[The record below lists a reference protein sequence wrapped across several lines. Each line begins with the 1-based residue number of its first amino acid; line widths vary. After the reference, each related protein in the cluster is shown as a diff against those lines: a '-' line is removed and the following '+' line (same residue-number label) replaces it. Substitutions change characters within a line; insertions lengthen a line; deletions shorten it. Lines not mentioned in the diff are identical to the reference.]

1 MKGKSGIILAV
12 IVVLVALYGIFS
24 YNGLVSLD
32 EKTAAKWSNVEVQY
46 QRRADL
52 IPNLVNTV
60 KGYAT
65 HEKETL
71 TQLTELRAS
80 AFMPQQGAIPS
91 ADDLKKFEESQG
103 AITAALGR
111 LIAVS
116 ENYPDLKANQNFL
129 ELQAQLEGTEN
140 RIAVARKDFNDAVN
154 EFNRSVRGFPKN
166 LLASMFGF
174 ETKAY
179 LQADESAKQ
188 NPKVSF

>member
-91 ADDLKKFEESQG
+91 AEDLKK
-103 AITAALGR
+103 
-111 LIAVS
+111 
-116 ENYPDLKANQNFL
+116 
-129 ELQAQLEGTEN
+129 
-140 RIAVARKDFNDAVN
+140 
-154 EFNRSVRGFPKN
+154 
-166 LLASMFGF
+166 
-174 ETKAY
+174 
-179 LQADESAKQ
+179 
-188 NPKVSF
+188 